1 MQHAT
6 EFALDVGCRSTWCHP
21 HIVTCLGGYTERFV
35 DDAESSRASAVRVE
49 VGEKAA
55 EELPA
60 SAAMANFPW
69 QRPVSAITGKPIM
82 ALGYVL
88 ELQSARLL
96 SSAADSAQVSYV
108 TLHDLLF
115 TPSSSPASSSE
126 SLPVLGRHHF
136 TLHEAL
142 DICAQIADA
151 LQYIESD
158 SHEVSEAVRT
168 AWLAVDPSNIF
179 VVRVVGLDGEDDL
192 VHRQERKQKGG
203 FSGDQ
208 HARDTSSPLSE
219 NSESAAWT
227 ASVTPF
233 AEDGSR
239 EEAPVLGQPDLQ
251 GGPVKASED
260 GGGRVDWSLPY
271 KADTVQTQS
280 EWETEVYICGGRKG
294 NHGSAEDTLRPRSKH
309 FVVRYSPPC
318 RWMPHQVAGS
328 RWRAHARATA
338 PASYVVVQL
347 FLALLTGQVPY
358 AYIKTDREV
367 EERVFAG
374 ATHQLDN
381 TSGTASCL
389 PGAEPVAQVKPS
401 RSSQGYRIPPSLPPM
416 VANWCRRALSLD
428 HSQPP
433 MELEA
438 LRNTL
443 TTIQASLPDNVRHA
457 HLRAGEDVT
466 EGNRGAGGGGAS
478 QEMQSCMSGEMLD
491 VL

>member
-6 EFALDVGCRSTWCHP
+6 EFLLDAGCRSTWCHP

-35 DDAESSRASAVRVE
+35 DDAESSKAS
-49 VGEKAA
+49 
-55 EELPA
+55 EERLA

-69 QRPVSAITGKPIM
+69 QRPVSTVTGKPIM

-96 SSAADSAQVSYV
+96 STTADSAQASYV

-115 TPSSSPASSSE
+115 TPSSSAASSSA

-151 LQYIESD
+151 LQYIMSD
-158 SHEVSEAVRT
+158 SHEVSEAVQT
-168 AWLAVDPSNIF
+168 AWLTVDPANVF
-179 VVRVVGLDGEDDL
+179 VVRVVGLNGKEEP
-192 VHRQERKQKGG
+192 VRQQKRQQQSVV
-203 FSGDQ
+203 SGDQ
-208 HARDTSSPLSE
+208 HARDTSLPLSV
-219 NSESAAWT
+219 NSESAVWA

-233 AEDGSR
+233 AEGGSR
-239 EEAPVLGQPDLQ
+239 EEPPVVGGADLQ
-251 GGPVKASED
+251 SGPVKASED
-260 GGGRVDWSLPY
+260 GGGRVDWSLPN
-271 KADTVQTQS
+271 KADTVQARS
-280 EWETEVYICGGRKG
+280 EWETEVYVCRGSKED
-294 NHGSAEDTLRPRSKH
+294 HGSAEDTLRPRSKH

-328 RWRAHARATA
+328 RWRPHARATA
-338 PASYVVVQL
+338 PASYAVVQL
-347 FLALLTGQVPY
+347 LLALLTGQVPY

-367 EERVFAG
+367 EKRVFAG
-374 ATHQLDN
+374 STDQLGN
-381 TSGTASCL
+381 TSGAASCL
-389 PGAEPVAQVKPS
+389 SGAESLAPVRLS
-401 RSSQGYRIPPSLPPM
+401 SSSQGYRIPPSLPPM

-443 TTIQASLPDNVRHA
+443 ATIQASLPDNIRHA
-457 HLRAGEDVT
+457 YLRAGEDAT
-466 EGNRGAGGGGAS
+466 ERDRGAGGGGGSAN
-478 QEMQSCMSGEMLD
+478 QEMQSCMRGEPLD